1 MSDSAKKHND
11 IIEASKRLFY
21 KYGIRKVSIEEI
33 CTEAKVSKMTF
44 YKYFPNKMELA
55 KTVVDKT
62 FGGAFEKFSRL
73 LESDIPFH
81 EKMSNLL
88 QMKIESAKDVHWDF
102 VIDLYKNPDSDLT
115 DYIHHHIQSG
125 MQLTLD
131 YLAEAQEKG
140 QMRRDLNSTLLLVI
154 LDKMQE
160 IALDNR
166 VLAVYDNAQDMALE
180 ITKFFL
186 YGIFEER

>member
-1 MSDSAKKHND
+1 MDSSKKHDD

-33 CTEAKVSKMTF
+33 CAEANVCKMTF
-44 YKYFPNKMELA
+44 YKHFPNKLELA
-55 KTVVDKT
+55 KTVIDKT
-62 FGGAFEKFSRL
+62 FGENFEKFSRMM
-73 LESDIPFH
+73 ESDLPFP
-81 EKMSNLL
+81 EKMYGLL
-88 QMKIESAKDVHWDF
+88 QMKIENAKDVHWDF
-102 VIDLYKNPDSDLT
+102 IIDLYKNPDSELSGH
-115 DYIHHHIQSG
+115 IHRQIQSG

-131 YLAEAQEKG
+131 YFAEAQRKG
-140 QMRRDLNSTLLLVI
+140 QMRSDLNSTLLLVI

-166 VLAVYDNAQDMALE
+166 LLAVYDNAQDMALE